1 MRMPL
6 GLNVEKKKDQMHM
19 VYEVVSDKSR
29 RLIITAGLGF
39 RVSGLGFRVR
49 SSLPVCPVH
58 TPPAHTLGS
67 PPCTHPA
74 QWVILGPLPPVLMAK
89 Y

>member
-39 RVSGLGFRVR
+39 RV
-49 SSLPVCPVH
+49 
-58 TPPAHTLGS
+58 
-67 PPCTHPA
+67 
-74 QWVILGPLPPVLMAK
+74 
-89 Y
+89 